1 MVRTWIYIFA
11 AFLCIV
17 AAACSDDVA
26 QAHDDPNSSDSIS
39 VIEVSS
45 SSEIPISAFSRA
57 TKVPIFF
64 SNQVQIKSSS
74 SIKIKSSSSKARQ
87 SSSSSKPTSSFTTSS
102 SSESSSSVASSSS
115 NTPKS
120 SAALR
125 FYDCDTYSC
134 VTTDYLNPDI
144 SYGELLDKR
153 DNHVY
158 RTIVISN
165 HVWTAQNIDFN
176 VGSDSAVASWCYNND
191 PQNCEKYG
199 RLYTWDAAQKACPE
213 GWHLPT
219 TEEWIELL
227 NDHTCNYEQLDD
239 GTHSFDCVGNKIKST
254 STWDETGE
262 EQNTLGFSVTA
273 AGIIFES
280 TPISLGEA
288 TFFWSATDTLSLY
301 AFATLLQQDEGTVL
315 LGAIGKSN
323 GFSVR
328 CIKGYAE

>member
-17 AAACSDDVA
+17 AVACSDDVA

-64 SNQVQIKSSS
+64 SNQVQVKSSS
-74 SIKIKSSSSKARQ
+74 SIKIKSSSSKAKQ
-87 SSSSSKPTSSFTTSS
+87 SSSSSKPTSSSVISS

-115 NTPKS
+115 ATPKS

-125 FYDCDTYSC
+125 FYDCDTYNC

-165 HVWTAQNIDFN
+165 HVWTAQNMDFN
-176 VGSDSAVASWCYNND
+176 IGSDSAIASWCYNND

-199 RLYTWDAAQKACPE
+199 RLYTWDAAQKVCPE

-219 TEEWIELL
+219 SEDWTELL
-227 NDHTCNYEQLDD
+227 ADYACDEELLDD
-239 GTHSFDCVGNKIKST
+239 GTWAYDCVGNMLKST
-254 STWDETGE
+254 ATWNEDIEKT
-262 EQNTLGFSVTA
+262 NALGFSITGSGA
-273 AGIIFES
+273 IFDKTS
-280 TPISLGEA
+280 IALGEVA
-288 TFFWSATDTLSLY
+288 FFWSATDTLSLY
-301 AFATLLQQDEGTVL
+301 ALATLIQTDEEIVL
-315 LGAIGKSN
+315 LGATNKDYGL
-323 GFSVR
+323 SVR
-328 CIKGYAE
+328 CVKGDKE

>member
-26 QAHDDPNSSDSIS
+26 QAHDDPSSSDSIS

-45 SSEIPISAFSRA
+45 SSEILISAFSRS

-64 SNQVQIKSSS
+64 SNQVHVKSSS
-74 SIKIKSSSSKARQ
+74 SIKIKSSSSKAKQ
-87 SSSSSKPTSSFTTSS
+87 TSSSSKPASSSAISS
-102 SSESSSSVASSSS
+102 SSESSSSAASSSS
-115 NTPKS
+115 NIPKS

-165 HVWTAQNIDFN
+165 HVWTAQNMDFK
-176 VGSDSAVASWCYNND
+176 VDSDSAIASWCYNND

-199 RLYTWDAAQKACPE
+199 RLYTWDAAQKVCPE
-213 GWHLPT
+213 GWHLPSSEDWT
-219 TEEWIELL
+219 ELL
-227 NDHTCNYEQLDD
+227 ADHACDEELWDD
-239 GTHSFDCVGNKIKST
+239 GSWAFDCIGNMLKST
-254 STWDETGE
+254 ATWDEPVEKENPT
-262 EQNTLGFSVTA
+262 GFSVTG
-273 AGIIFES
+273 AGVILDK
-280 TPISLGEA
+280 TPVALGEVA
-288 TFFWSATDTLSLY
+288 FFWSATDTLSLY
-301 AFATLLQQDEGTVL
+301 ALATLIQADEEIVL
-315 LGAIGKSN
+315 LGATQKDYGL
-323 GFSVR
+323 SVR
-328 CIKGYAE
+328 CVKGDKE